1 MSGSGQWSGKCSRFL
16 AAAAAAA
23 VVVVV
28 IVAVSV
34 RSTVVV
40 VAISRTLLIGQYA
53 APIAL

>member
-1 MSGSGQWSGKCSRFL
+1 VSGSGQWSGKCSRFL